1 MIADLHSHTYYSDG
15 EFSPETLVRNA
26 LKTGLRHFAISDHDH
41 LGAIAEA
48 QALTRNTPLEI
59 IPAVEINT
67 DWRNEE
73 VHILGYFID
82 PEHEGLTSA
91 LAGQRRSR
99 ELRVEAIIRK
109 LQQLGIDIT
118 LEKVKTKGKGT
129 LGRPHVAFVLE
140 EMGLAGSVREAFEKY
155 IVRGAPAYVPRREDS
170 MNPVEAI
177 RVIKAA
183 GGVSVMAHPGVVK
196 NFSSILDA
204 LMGEGLDGIEVYHP
218 QNPPLISAY
227 LEEVAEKNDLII
239 TGGSDFHGD
248 GLGPSRGL
256 GVREL
261 KPSHIQKLKERAGS
275 HPHPSLSHRGRGD
288 L

>member
-15 EFSPETLVRNA
+15 ELSPAELVRNA

-41 LGAIAEA
+41 LGAIAEV
-48 QALTRNTPLEI
+48 QELTRNTPLEI

-82 PEHEGLTSA
+82 PEHEGLVSA

-99 ELRVEAIIRK
+99 ELRVEAIIQK

-118 LEKVKTKGKGT
+118 LEKVKKKGKGT

-140 EMGLAGSVREAFEKY
+140 EMGLAGSVKEAFEKY

-227 LEEVAEKNDLII
+227 LEELVGKNDLII

-256 GVREL
+256 GVPEL
-261 KPSHIQKLKERAGS
+261 KASHIQKLKERAGG
-275 HPHPSLSHRGRGD
+275 HPHPSLSHRGRGE